1 MIRKTFTGGIKGY
14 DDKEQVIIHSI
25 TSLTVD
31 RDGEV
36 IIPKGAKIENFRK
49 NPVVLFAHDYKSPP
63 IGKNISLEIKDD
75 EIIAKTQFADTQLGR
90 ELYQL
95 YKEGFMSAWSVGFIP
110 VKESDKKVL
119 EGQKGK
125 TYEEWELLEY
135 SAVPVPS
142 NPEALTIARSKG
154 LKVEEIEKYL
164 EVKNE
169 MELKGVVSYKNSS
182 DTSDDEI
189 KLKGV
194 IPYKETPKAP
204 EDYSWNAPKEIREAD
219 VSDLKIMC
227 AWYDSENPDIKTSYK
242 LPHHRA
248 KDHYVVWRGVAAAM
262 GALLGARGGVNIPE
276 KDKRGVYN
284 HLAKHYKQF
293 DKEPPEFKEYT
304 ELELKGL
311 AYEGLI
317 ILNDDIIKEDEKIND
332 DIVDKEGRV
341 LSEKNRKLIKEVI
354 TRMDELK
361 SALEELY
368 NASEPKKDSPT
379 LVGKNEE
386 VIEILQNLNNLLK
399 EVE

>member
-25 TSLTVD
+25 TSFTVD

-110 VKESDKKVL
+110 VKESDRKVL

-164 EVKNE
+164 EVKDE
-169 MELKGVVSYKNSS
+169 ME
-182 DTSDDEI
+182 
-189 KLKGV
+189 LKGV

-204 EDYSWNAPKEIREAD
+204 EDTPWNAPKEIREAD

-317 ILNDDIIKEDEKIND
+317 ILNDDIVKEDKKVDD
-332 DIVDKEGRV
+332 DIVKEGRV